1 MSRKVKLVTP
11 KEYAEIHQVAYTTVL
26 YWLNNGRV
34 EGAVKHETPR
44 GPYWELPVDTPRPKK
59 MSGRPPLTDEEKA
72 QRAVEKLGLP
82 LFDQTPATRPKAKAK
97 KSTKKG
103 KGAK

>member
-11 KEYAEIHQVAYTTVL
+11 KEYAEIHNVAYTTVL
-26 YWLNNGRV
+26 YWLNTGRV

-44 GPYWELPVDTPRPKK
+44 GPYWELPLETPRPKK
-59 MSGRPPLTDEEKA
+59 LSGRPKKA
-72 QRAVEKLGLP
+72 
-82 LFDQTPATRPKAKAK
+82 
-97 KSTKKG
+97 TKKTSK

>member
-11 KEYAEIHQVAYTTVL
+11 KEYAEINGVAYTTVL

-44 GPYWELPVDTPRPKK
+44 GPYWELPLDAPRPKK
-59 MSGRPPLTDEEKA
+59 LSGRPRK
-72 QRAVEKLGLP
+72 
-82 LFDQTPATRPKAKAK
+82 TPK
-97 KSTKKG
+97 KRTSK
-103 KGAK
+103 

>member
-11 KEYAEIHQVAYTTVL
+11 KEYAESNGVAYTTVL

-44 GPYWELPVDTPRPKK
+44 GPYWELPEDTPRPK
-59 MSGRPPLTDEEKA
+59 SRAGRPKKE
-72 QRAVEKLGLP
+72 G
-82 LFDQTPATRPKAKAK
+82 AK
-97 KSTKKG
+97 KVTKK
-103 KGAK
+103 K